1 MSNMSY
7 SRFQMTL
14 RDLEDCRDALR
25 DTGSIHDIEDQE
37 EQQAAVELL
46 EVCRE
51 IVERYPSGNSFKD

>member
-1 MSNMSY
+1 
-7 SRFQMTL
+7 MTL